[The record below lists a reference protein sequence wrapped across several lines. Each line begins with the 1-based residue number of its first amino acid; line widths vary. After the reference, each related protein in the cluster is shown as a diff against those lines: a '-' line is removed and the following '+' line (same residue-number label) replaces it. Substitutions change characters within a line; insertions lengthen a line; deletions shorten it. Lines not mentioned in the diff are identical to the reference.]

1 MSDDQMAAA
10 IEQATEHLHAAAYLA
25 RGAPVEPGVIYT
37 RCGAIVNLLSKLK
50 TLTAFLCDQ
59 IDRAEQTHSLV
70 TEDGSPVVEHTDT
83 ARSLVLRAAADVDDA
98 YRLANSARSELSP
111 LKISG

>member
-1 MSDDQMAAA
+1 MPNDNVIRTGIAGLDSLLMGG
-10 IEQATEHLHAAAYLA
+10 IPRTNVIL
-25 RGAPVEPGVIYT
+25 VEGT
-37 RCGAIVNLLSKLK
+37 TGSGK